1 MAFALNRRRFD
12 FSSTRT
18 LFVKI
23 SHFYFLCRDG
33 MSSQAMSSGAV
44 DLSDGG
50 HRQKKWSVMSGFEF
64 PIRHN
69 VNSHNGFPRTRR
81 AKTRRRLE
89 RRAQPLWKTQQSKTR
104 LKNICAL
111 LEVCDAVAFMQACL
125 YKFGAFILMKLQ
137 NWVRSSLCSS
147 TIWKI
152 HVLAVF
158 FCLSEQN
165 NSHLFHKM
173 NSENNLT
180 CKPHQISSLNLL
192 SDIQCPWHI
201 WALVPHSL
209 YH

>member
-1 MAFALNRRRFD
+1 MAFALNRRRSD

-64 PIRHN
+64 RIRHN

-89 RRAQPLWKTQQSKTR
+89 RRTQPLCCVLWTVEKHLSPSCRHVCISLELFYWWSFKTGCGAAFAVRQFGRYTYLLSCSVSQSKIIPTCFT
-104 LKNICAL
+104 KWT
-111 LEVCDAVAFMQACL
+111 Q
-125 YKFGAFILMKLQ
+125 
-137 NWVRSSLCSS
+137 
-147 TIWKI
+147 KI
-152 HVLAVF
+152 
-158 FCLSEQN
+158 
-165 NSHLFHKM
+165 
-173 NSENNLT
+173 
-180 CKPHQISSLNLL
+180 I
-192 SDIQCPWHI
+192 
-201 WALVPHSL
+201 
-209 YH
+209 